1 METALIC
8 NIILDGCGVLILSML
23 FISCLSGDGRNR
35 TINRRKRNLLLYAV
49 LMHLFVL
56 FFRLAGEVSVKILSH
71 SGATVV
77 FSVSSI
83 LPFIVSFA
91 LVLCCILCDETGRI
105 RIPKGRGIPLGQIA
119 CTVLPPVVA
128 LCLRIVFPELGFLGL
143 AWAVVLQLNH
153 YIIQADSE
161 KQIEDAEQKLGRDQA
176 LLMTV
181 QMQPH
186 FIFNTLS
193 SIEAMCLTDPS
204 CAAESLENLSGYL
217 RSNID
222 ALTSE
227 ALISFDDELRHIRQ
241 YIALE
246 LADPARQ
253 FNFEYEL
260 DVRDFSL
267 PALTV
272 QPVVENAV
280 KHGALSHR
288 DGTGCVTLTT
298 EKFGKHIRIT
308 VTDNGTDN
316 LGLTDSQREHRGI
329 GIENTRKRLA
339 VFCGGSLEFRTGKAG
354 TKAIILIPQKGA

>member
-8 NIILDGCGVLILSML
+8 NIILDGCGILILSML
-23 FISCLSGDGRNR
+23 LLYCLVGDVRIR
-35 TINRRKRNLLLYAV
+35 TINRRRRNLLLYAV

-56 FFRLAGEVSVKILSH
+56 FLRLAGEISVGILSH
-71 SGATVV
+71 TGATVV
-77 FSVSSI
+77 FSVSAI
-83 LPFIVSFA
+83 LPFMVSAA
-91 LVLCCILCDETGRI
+91 LVLSCILCDETGRI
-105 RIPKGRGIPLGQIA
+105 RIPKGRSIPLGQIV
-119 CTVLPPVVA
+119 CTVLPPVAA
-128 LCLRIVFPELGFLGL
+128 LCLRIVLPEPDFLGL
-143 AWAVVLQLNH
+143 SWAVVLQLNH

-161 KQIEDAEQKLGRDQA
+161 KRIEDAERKLGRNQA

-217 RSNID
+217 RSNMD

-253 FNFEYEL
+253 FSFVYEL

-272 QPVVENAV
+272 QPIVENAV
-280 KHGALSHR
+280 KHGALTHR

-298 EKFGKHIRIT
+298 EKFGKYIRIM
-308 VTDNGTDN
+308 VTDNGTDDI
-316 LGLTDSQREHRGI
+316 GLTDLQREHRGI

-339 VFCGGSLEFRTGKAG
+339 VFCGGSLELKTGKDG